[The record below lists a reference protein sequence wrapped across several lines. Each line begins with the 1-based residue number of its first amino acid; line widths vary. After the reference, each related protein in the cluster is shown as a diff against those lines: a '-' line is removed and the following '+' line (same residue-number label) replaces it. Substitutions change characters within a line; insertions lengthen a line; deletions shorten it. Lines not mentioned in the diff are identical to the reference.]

1 MQVRCSRTK
10 ARRCSA
16 FIMTASVSS
25 EHSVRCVLPKISHG
39 NPQAIGARWRRR
51 PRSDLRLHDY
61 HFRIPSIH
69 SSPPKKSTIRIL
81 PGSYA
86 SIEWRNVE
94 NEAISGSKP
103 AASFRSRLGATVAT
117 RRSHDDLTTPPSAIP
132 DTDAGGLRATA
143 WSPLRHPVFRALWL
157 ASCASNV
164 GTWMHDASAAWLMTS
179 LAPSPLMVSLM
190 QTATT
195 LPFFL
200 LALPAGAL
208 ADIVDRR
215 QLLIATQVWMLVAA
229 TALGVVTVLGLVG
242 PWILLAIT
250 FLIGL
255 GNALNSPAWQAITF
269 ELVPRHE
276 LAGAVALSG
285 VSINVARAVGPALGG
300 VLVAAMGAGWVFL
313 LNAASFLGVVAVL
326 VRWRREAATA
336 SRLPPEDVPGAMRAG
351 VRYIRHAA
359 PFRSVLIRTASFVVP
374 AAALWAL
381 LPLYARHTLGLSA
394 TGYGLLLGC
403 LGSGAIIGAL
413 VLPRLRDRLT
423 SDHLVATA
431 TVGFA
436 AASASVAAARVPVV
450 AGAAL
455 FVGGVAWITAMSTL
469 NVAAQNAVPAWV
481 RSRALAVGMLAV
493 QGGLAVGSLLWGVV
507 AEHASIPVALVAGA
521 ATLVGDEGPVLVTLE
536 YQIDPA
542 DEDAF
547 LRTVRH
553 L

>member
-1 MQVRCSRTK
+1 
-10 ARRCSA
+10 
-16 FIMTASVSS
+16 
-25 EHSVRCVLPKISHG
+25 
-39 NPQAIGARWRRR
+39 
-51 PRSDLRLHDY
+51 
-61 HFRIPSIH
+61 
-69 SSPPKKSTIRIL
+69 
-81 PGSYA
+81 
-86 SIEWRNVE
+86 
-94 NEAISGSKP
+94 
-103 AASFRSRLGATVAT
+103 
-117 RRSHDDLTTPPSAIP
+117 
-132 DTDAGGLRATA
+132 
-143 WSPLRHPVFRALWL
+143 
-157 ASCASNV
+157 
-164 GTWMHDASAAWLMTS
+164 MHDTSAAWLMTS

-208 ADIVDRR
+208 ADILDRR
-215 QLLIATQVWMLVAA
+215 RLLIVTQVWMLVAA
-229 TALGVVTVLGLVG
+229 AVLGIITVLGIIG
-242 PWILLAIT
+242 PWTLLTIT

-269 ELVPRHE
+269 ELVPRQE
-276 LAGAVALSG
+276 LASAVALSG

-326 VRWRREAATA
+326 VRWHRQAETT

-359 PFRSVLIRTASFVVP
+359 PFRAVLVRTTSFVVP

-403 LGSGAIIGAL
+403 LGAGAIVGAL
-413 VLPRLRDRLT
+413 VLPRIRDRLT
-423 SDHLVATA
+423 SDHVVATA
-431 TVGFA
+431 TLGFA
-436 AASASVAAARVPVV
+436 AVSAAVAVTRGPVAAGV
-450 AGAAL
+450 AL
-455 FVGGVAWITAMSTL
+455 FVGGMAWIAAMSTM

-507 AEHASIPVALVAGA
+507 AQHASIPVALMAGA
-521 ATLVGDEGPVLVTLE
+521 ATLVVGAAVTRRFELHGLSNLDLRPDPRWTLPQTVCELDGDEGPVLVTLE
-536 YQIDPA
+536 YRIDPA
-542 DEDAF
+542 EEDAF
-547 LRTVRH
+547 LRAVRGLEPIRRRDGAIRWNIYQDAGDPARWVETFVVESWLEH
-553 L
+553 LRQHERVTAGDRVALDAAARFHRGGDRPLVHHHIAGGPFNSAGTRARRR